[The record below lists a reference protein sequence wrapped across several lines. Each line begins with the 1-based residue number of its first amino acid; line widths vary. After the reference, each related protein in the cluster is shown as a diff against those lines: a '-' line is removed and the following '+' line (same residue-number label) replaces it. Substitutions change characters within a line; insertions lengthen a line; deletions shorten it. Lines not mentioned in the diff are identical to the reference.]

1 MSFTFIYESENKK
14 LKSFEKRDDLVL
26 KEVRFQKKIPKVK
39 IGKIGRDYRH
49 LSTLIIPI
57 PNSEVNFYY
66 NSCEVKISQNGLLK
80 INGKTKEIVS
90 ECIDFFEKII
100 LNNLVTNELGLKVK
114 VNEFIEEEIESMFDK
129 ED

>member
-14 LKSFEKRDDLVL
+14 TLKSFEKRDDLVL
-26 KEVRFQKKIPKVK
+26 KEVRFQKKFPKVK
-39 IGKIGRDYRH
+39 IGKIGMDYKH

-57 PNSEVNFYY
+57 ANSEVNFYY
-66 NSCEVKISQNGLLK
+66 NSCAIKISQNGLLK

-100 LNNLVTNELGLKVK
+100 LKNLAKKQLELKSL
-114 VNEFIEEEIESMFDK
+114 IC
-129 ED
+129 

>member
-26 KEVRFQKKIPKVK
+26 KEVRFQKKFPQVK
-39 IGKIGRDYRH
+39 LGKIGMDYKH

-57 PNSEVNFYY
+57 PNSEVN
-66 NSCEVKISQNGLLK
+66 SEIKISQNGLLK

-90 ECIDFFEKII
+90 ECIDFFENII
-100 LNNLVTNELGLKVK
+100 LNNLVTKELELKSLIL
-114 VNEFIEEEIESMFDK
+114 ET
-129 ED
+129 

>member
-26 KEVRFQKKIPKVK
+26 KEVRFQKKFPQVK
-39 IGKIGRDYRH
+39 LGKIGMDCKH
-49 LSTLIIPI
+49 LSTLIIPL

-66 NSCEVKISQNGLLK
+66 NSCEIKISQNGLLK

-100 LNNLVTNELGLKVK
+100 LNNLVTKELDLKSLIL
-114 VNEFIEEEIESMFDK
+114 ET
-129 ED
+129 

>member
-39 IGKIGRDYRH
+39 LGKIEMDHRH

-66 NSCEVKISQNGLLK
+66 NSCEIKISQNGLLK
-80 INGKTKEIVS
+80 IKGKTKEIVS

-100 LNNLVTNELGLKVK
+100 LNNLVTKELELK
-114 VNEFIEEEIESMFDK
+114 SLL
-129 ED
+129 

>member
-14 LKSFEKRDDLVL
+14 LLKSFEKRDDLVL
-26 KEVRFQKKIPKVK
+26 KEVRFQKKFPKVK
-39 IGKIGRDYRH
+39 IGKIGMDHRR

-66 NSCEVKISQNGLLK
+66 NSCEIKISQNGLLK

-90 ECIDFFEKII
+90 ECIDFFESII
-100 LNNLVTNELGLKVK
+100 
-114 VNEFIEEEIESMFDK
+114 
-129 ED
+129 